1 MLSHPLSNPDHRA
14 PDSERREM
22 LKAGGAAAVFA
33 LFAAAG
39 LVPPAAAQSGGAG
52 WNAAAFSAHS
62 LQEVLKAYGGAGV
75 AETKEVNWGS
85 TPEIAENG
93 AVVPVGVS
101 SRLPDTQAIVIVV
114 EKNPNPLAAVF
125 TLPAGTLADL
135 QTRVKMAE
143 TCKVFA
149 LVKAA
154 GRYAYTAKEV
164 KVTLGG
170 CGG

>member
-1 MLSHPLSNPDHRA
+1 M
-14 PDSERREM
+14 EQGRRRFIRSS
-22 LKAGGAAAVFA
+22 GGLIGA
-33 LFAAAG
+33 LLAAG
-39 LVPPAAAQSGGAG
+39 VIAPREAKAAEWNKVAFEAKDLEQIIRALGGEAPAQSDAID
-52 WNAAAFSAHS
+52 
-62 LQEVLKAYGGAGV
+62 LVV
-75 AETKEVNWGS
+75 
-85 TPEIAENG
+85 PEIAENG